1 MAMPYRIY
9 KVRAHRDIIKQ
20 KEDELKEYANLVGMK
35 CAQSL
40 LLYRS

>member
-1 MAMPYRIY
+1 MPYRIY
-9 KVRAHRDIIKQ
+9 KARVLRDIKQ
-20 KEDELKEYANLVGMK
+20 KEDELKEYASLVGMK